1 MMYRVLSS
9 LLAIALLVT
18 LTPAAP
24 AIRQG
29 RSFKVHQK
37 RSNSINSRPGIHAMD
52 RAYRKFG
59 FPSLELDPDVD
70 VVSHVT
76 SGTGGDGDT
85 DSTINPTASNADAA
99 ASKVVATAEEGDSEF
114 LSPITIGGQT
124 LNMDFDTGSSDL

>member
-1 MMYRVLSS
+1 
-9 LLAIALLVT
+9 
-18 LTPAAP
+18 
-24 AIRQG
+24 
-29 RSFKVHQK
+29 
-37 RSNSINSRPGIHAMD
+37 MD